1 MNTLPNYTI
10 RVQGHLDPAWSSW
23 FDGLTM
29 INLPGG
35 QAELSGPMA
44 DEAALH
50 GVLLR
55 IRDLGLPLL
64 CLVRDPPP
72 HPKTL
77 SSEASPP

>member
-1 MNTLPNYTI
+1 MNKLPNYTI
-10 RVQGHLDPAWSSW
+10 RVKGHLDPAWSSW
-23 FDGLTM
+23 FDGLIL
-29 INLPGG
+29 INLPDG

-64 CLVRDPPP
+64 GLVRDPPRQP
-72 HPKTL
+72 TTM

>member
-1 MNTLPNYTI
+1 MTDRPNYTI
-10 RVQGHLDPAWSSW
+10 RVRGHLDPEWSDW
-23 FDGLTM
+23 FDGLTLS
-29 INLPGG
+29 NLPDG

-64 CLVRDPPP
+64 CLTR
-72 HPKTL
+72 HPL
-77 SSEASPP
+77 A